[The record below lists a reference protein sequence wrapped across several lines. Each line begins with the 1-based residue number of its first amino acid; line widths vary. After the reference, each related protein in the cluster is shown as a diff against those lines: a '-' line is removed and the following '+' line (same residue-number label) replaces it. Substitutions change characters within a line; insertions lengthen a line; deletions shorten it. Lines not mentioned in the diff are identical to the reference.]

1 MNICAAAA
9 ALIGAALKESDGALN
24 VDRIL
29 IPLRAGYSELERAAD
44 ALPGFEKGR
53 LRPSLLCGR
62 ARMTPA
68 YSLWVMEYAAVPN
81 YPQSGLIYGMH
92 NQGTRKLPYCY
103 IVIKGQG
110 QLAMVDVGY
119 NHKAHGEVL
128 ANTYGVRGWHPPR
141 EVLGE
146 IGIQPIRRFQHL
158 HHPCPFRSYGQH
170 RGFPERHVSISQERE
185 LSKWVWTMSLER
197 RFRWLMLGID
207 PADIMRAVDLARQGR
222 LVCVDGDRENVLP
235 GVDLHAAFD
244 THTWGSMYVTVR
256 NDLAA
261 NSQSSWVF
269 CGDLAYTLRK
279 LARPRPRRSRVHSDR
294 LGHGQPVQR
303 DHDGGGD
310 GEERGRRCSSRNPA
324 A

>member
-1 MNICAAAA
+1 M
-9 ALIGAALKESDGALN
+9 KS
-24 VDRIL
+24 
-29 IPLRAGYSELERAAD
+29 
-44 ALPGFEKGR
+44 
-53 LRPSLLCGR
+53 
-62 ARMTPA
+62 A
-68 YSLWVMEYAAVPN
+68 YSLWVMEFAAVPN

-103 IVIKGQG
+103 IVIKGEG

-128 ANTYGVRGWHPPR
+128 ANTFGVRGWRPPR
-141 EVLGE
+141 EVLAE
-146 IGIQPIRRFQHL
+146 IGIRPEDIQTVFITHAHFDHM
-158 HHPCPFRSYGQH
+158 GNIED
-170 RGFPERHVSISQERE
+170 FPNATFYIQERE

-244 THTWGSMYVTVR
+244 THTWASMYVTVR
-256 NDLAA
+256 SDLAT

-269 CGDLAYTLRK
+269 CGDLAYTHENLRGHDPNDPEYIPVG
-279 LARPRPRRSRVHSDR
+279 LATGSQFNVIMTAEAM
-294 LGHGQPVQR
+294 VKTA
-303 DHDGGGD
+303 GGD
-310 GEERGRRCSSRNPA
+310 VHRVIPPHEECLKNLYPSRITKAGLRITELALADGETSQVS
-324 A
+324 